1 MKRFLVFACL
11 VFALASTSSLAKDH
25 RLPFKQVTGAFFGLS
40 VPNMAQSRQW
50 YTEKLGLA
58 VVFELASPQVTVLE
72 GGGLIVE
79 LIHDPA
85 ATPGPVE
92 PASQHGV
99 FKAGF
104 LVKDFDS
111 AVDELRARGVT
122 IAFGPFPAQNGQRA
136 NVLIRDNAGNLI
148 QIFGD

>member
-1 MKRFLVFACL
+1 MRSC
-11 VFALASTSSLAKDH
+11 AKGCGIG
-25 RLPFKQVTGAFFGLS
+25 GAR
-40 VPNMAQSRQW
+40 SR
-50 YTEKLGLA
+50 
-58 VVFELASPQVTVLE
+58 
-72 GGGLIVE
+72 
-79 LIHDPA
+79 
-85 ATPGPVE
+85 
-92 PASQHGV
+92 V